1 MKRSTGCIFLF
12 ALVAAAPVLPQGL
25 RTGVASVVTVF
36 PASPEGV
43 TVTLR
48 YNQAVAV
55 NFPTDSLFIQGL
67 EFELRIP
74 KAVQGAESSIAW
86 SLYSK
91 VSPPPSM
98 DRVDYDASLI
108 ATQPLPSRVSVNLIL
123 PVIERHG
130 IKSGPFAGLI
140 PSVAGPDKFPLM
152 FKLTPIG
159 KGLSPSVESA
169 DFKLTV
175 RPVLRDEG
183 AISIKVAFPEGA
195 DRPDSVVYVDDKRI
209 EDNPAMVLAK
219 KGARVV
225 RVSAEG
231 YKEEVLTVAVEAG
244 RIVTVAIELVPSA
257 PVFSFQAPAGTF
269 VSIDGQAVPA
279 SEMNNYPVEPGEHTL
294 FFRIGDYS
302 MTRKVMALRGKTY
315 KLVLSVELDIV
326 STP

>member
-1 MKRSTGCIFLF
+1 
-12 ALVAAAPVLPQGL
+12 
-25 RTGVASVVTVF
+25 
-36 PASPEGV
+36 
-43 TVTLR
+43 LR
-48 YNQAVAV
+48 YNQAVV
-55 NFPTDSLFIQGL
+55 VTFPTDSLFIQGL

-86 SLYSK
+86 SLYSL
-91 VSPPPSM
+91 VSPAPSV
-98 DRVDYDASLI
+98 DRVDYSASLI
-108 ATQPLPSRVSVNLIL
+108 ATQPLPSRVSMNLIL
-123 PVIERHG
+123 PVIDRHG
-130 IKSGPFAGLI
+130 IKSGPFASLI
-140 PSVAGPDKFPLM
+140 PSVAGSDKFPLM

-159 KGLSPSVESA
+159 KGLTPSVESA

-183 AISIKVAFPEGA
+183 ALSVKVSFPEGA
-195 DRPDSVVYVDDKRI
+195 ERSESAVFVDDKRI
-209 EDNPAMVLAK
+209 EDSQAMVLVK

-225 RVSAEG
+225 RVTAEG

-244 RIVTVAIELVPSA
+244 RVASVTIEMIPSA
-257 PVFSFQAPAGTF
+257 PIFAFQAPAGTF
-269 VSIDGQAVPA
+269 VSIDGQAVPP
-279 SEMNNYPVEPGEHTL
+279 SDMNGFSVEPGEHSL